1 MNENENPDNI
11 GNFGEY
17 NAVPTEPVNN
27 HPVLQQLKDKIADL
41 EHDRDSWKQDHDIMK
56 ERWVKG
62 LGEINS
68 LKEKFKEAIAEAVG
82 ADDLGKTEGMAIL
95 DECGIDHTKSV
106 TISGTISFSGT
117 VDVSIFETDVLDDVS
132 YNVSAN
138 HLEVEFNGEYLSGL
152 DYNTDEADWED
163 N

>member
-1 MNENENPDNI
+1 MNENENTDNI

-17 NAVPTEPVNN
+17 NAVSVEPVNN
-27 HPVLQQLKDKIADL
+27 HPSLQQLKDKIADL
-41 EHDRDSWKQDHDIMK
+41 EHLAESWKTDHDIMK

-62 LGEINS
+62 LAEINS
-68 LKEKFKEAIAEAVG
+68 LKDKFKEVIAEAVEE
-82 ADDLGKTEGMAIL
+82 DELGKTKAMEIL
-95 DECGIDHTKSV
+95 EACDVDHSKSV

-117 VDVSIFETDVLDDVS
+117 VDVSIFDTDVLDDLS